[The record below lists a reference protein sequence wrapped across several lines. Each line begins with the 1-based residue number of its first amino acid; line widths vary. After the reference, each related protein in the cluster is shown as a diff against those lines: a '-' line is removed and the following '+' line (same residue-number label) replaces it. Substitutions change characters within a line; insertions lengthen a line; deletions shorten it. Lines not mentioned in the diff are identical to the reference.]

1 MKLFGVCALGDIR
14 DEMSEQPNS
23 SERPLPGEH
32 ILHRIAWL
40 TLGFGFVGAA
50 VAFATHRPEW
60 AKGIVCGTG
69 LGWLNFR
76 WLKRG
81 MLAMVQS
88 VSKDSA
94 LASSPDGP
102 ETTENKDN
110 TRRSA
115 GPTCLLMAFRYV
127 LLALGVYAIFV
138 YLHVP
143 LVSIGLGLCAL
154 GAATIAASV
163 WEVLKPAS

>member
-1 MKLFGVCALGDIR
+1 
-14 DEMSEQPNS
+14 
-23 SERPLPGEH
+23 
-32 ILHRIAWL
+32 
-40 TLGFGFVGAA
+40 
-50 VAFATHRPEW
+50 
-60 AKGIVCGTG
+60 
-69 LGWLNFR
+69 
-76 WLKRG
+76 

-102 ETTENKDN
+102 ETTEIKIILGVG
-110 TRRSA
+110 RA
-115 GPTCLLMAFRYV
+115 HVPAHGFRYV

-154 GAATIAASV
+154 GAATIAAMCGKS
-163 WEVLKPAS
+163 